1 MSNQPNETDPRMPT
15 MPLIKLSGRPR
26 ASALAA
32 GLVYALA
39 LYASF
44 ETGAASTPFQTFI
57 GIVAFCYAATR
68 PGASARSIAL
78 CFSLATVPAFALLQ
92 TWLIHITAP
101 GYVGVLFVM
110 SGFLF
115 VAMWLSVRVARRTR
129 SMFAAC
135 VCAGLLLAA
144 AEFFRGRLFL
154 SGYPWYTLSQPLL
167 DIPGVPTLASL
178 IGMHGV
184 HTLVCVVGGSMS
196 WLLLS
201 GSASKTGRSAGGW
214 RGITGGQWVLA
225 GLALAAMGVI
235 VAARATRTELRD
247 IGPGEGFA
255 ISVVQTNVPQSNKQ
269 SSSPEERVRQLRDAL
284 DATRFAA
291 EGARMGLGA
300 DTALIVWPE
309 TMFPGAAL
317 NAEAVAALGGSGVPY
332 FQLAEGMR
340 DALVETQASLNIPM
354 LIGAMA
360 LSSARIVEDEEPGYV
375 RLRHDGAFNSVFL
388 VNEGRVHEERYDKL
402 HLTPFGEV
410 MPLISRWDW
419 LERQL
424 LAFGAPGMSFDLEA
438 GTNPHRFEVDG
449 VRIATPICFEAT
461 MPHVCRRLA
470 FEKGERR
477 ADILINATN
486 DGWFGDSVSGRTVH
500 FLLARWR
507 AAELATP
514 VVRAANTGI
523 SGFIDERGRV
533 YSRGVRGVLQPS
545 NRPTSVLGF
554 AQSEVTLHAR
564 IVPGTRTTLYARTG
578 DVVGW
583 GTLFAGVAL
592 AAWGVWPRKNGRP
605 DRDDAGSG
613 ANPGPATNA

>member
-1 MSNQPNETDPRMPT
+1 MRTTPNNADRLA
-15 MPLIKLSGRPR
+15 PLRRFLRRPGV
-26 ASALAA
+26 AA
-32 GLVYALA
+32 FLGGL
-39 LYASF
+39 LYAYSLYVSF
-44 ETGAASTPFQTFI
+44 ETGLAPHLMYTFL
-57 GIVAFCYAATR
+57 GVFGFCYAATR
-68 PGASARSIAL
+68 PGASARSTAL
-78 CFSLATVPAFALLQ
+78 FFSLATVPAFALLQ

-135 VCAGLLLAA
+135 VSAGLLLAA

-167 DIPGVPTLASL
+167 DVRGVPTLASL
-178 IGMHGV
+178 VGMHGV
-184 HTLVCVVGGSMS
+184 HTLACVTGGALSS
-196 WLLLS
+196 LLLRRP
-201 GSASKTGRSAGGW
+201 ASPDQR
-214 RGITGGQWVLA
+214 A
-225 GLALAAMGVI
+225 GLTLRGVYI
-235 VAARATRTELRD
+235 RFGLVVAVGVVVLGTQFTIDARTTELPD
-247 IGPGEGFA
+247 IEPGEGMP

-269 SSSPEERVRQLRDAL
+269 SSSIEDRVRQFNDAMFL
-284 DATRFAA
+284 TKFGAE
-291 EGARMGLGA
+291 EGAKWLGEPS
-300 DTALIVWPE
+300 ALIVWPE

-317 NAEAVAALGGSGVPY
+317 NAEAVAALGESGVPY
-332 FQLAEGMR
+332 FELARGMR
-340 DALVETQASLNIPM
+340 DALVEAQALLDIPM

-375 RLRHDGAFNSVFL
+375 RLEHDGSFNSVFL
-388 VNEGRVHEERYDKL
+388 VEGGRVHEDRYDKM

-410 MPLISRWDW
+410 MPLISRWKW
-419 LERQL
+419 LEQRL
-424 LAFGAPGMSFDLEA
+424 LAFGAPGMSFDLVA
-438 GTNPHRFEVDG
+438 GSVPHRFTIGG

-470 FEKGERR
+470 FEKGDRR

-486 DGWFGDSVSGRTVH
+486 DGWFGDSVSGRRVH

-514 VVRAANTGI
+514 VVRAANTGF
-523 SGFIDERGRV
+523 SGFIDDRGRV
-533 YSRGVRGVLQPS
+533 FARTSKGVWQPS
-545 NRPTSVLGF
+545 RRRTDPGYFGF
-554 AQSEVTLHAR
+554 TNIDEVFHAR

-583 GTLFAGVAL
+583 ATLFVGVAL
-592 AAWGVWPRKNGRP
+592 AAWGVWPTKRGRP
-605 DRDDAGSG
+605 GVG
-613 ANPGPATNA
+613 ANPGAATNA